1 MRPKALL
8 FIALF
13 NSILGLSVLF
23 PIMAPLGRQL
33 GLGELE
39 VGALSTGYSLMQFAS
54 AAFWGRK
61 SEEKGRKPI
70 LLVGIL
76 GFAGTFLAFAL
87 VCEAGMRGWL
97 DHGPLFGLL
106 LTTRVL
112 GGLLS
117 SATFPTAQAYMA
129 DITDREDR
137 TSGMALIGA
146 AFGLGIIFGPAI
158 GAALSYVSL
167 LAAVYF
173 SVAVAVLNAL
183 FVYTRLPEPERHRE
197 REPGDQRAVFRR
209 IWPLLAVGVVA
220 TVASVAMEQTIA
232 FYYQDRLA
240 LDEGETARAVGMALV
255 LYGVVAVFVQGYL
268 VRRVSWPP
276 LRLMRFGLPI
286 VLVGLVLLTFSDT
299 FATLTGALLLQG
311 IGQGLALPGI
321 TAFLS
326 LSVAD
331 NEQGAVAGLNSAA
344 QGLGRTIG
352 PLLGT
357 ALYELG
363 PTLPYWASAT
373 LVTVVVLYLWTSPR
387 VRRLGDAAQAEAEES
402 ATQANA

>member
-23 PIMAPLGRQL
+23 PIMAPLGRLL

-39 VGALSTGYSLMQFAS
+39 VGALSTGYSLMQFLS
-54 AAFWGRK
+54 AAYWGRK
-61 SEEKGRKPI
+61 SEEKGRKPV

-87 VCEAGMRGWL
+87 VCEAGLNGWL
-97 DHGPLFGLL
+97 DHGPLFALL
-106 LTTRVL
+106 LATRLV

-146 AFGLGIIFGPAI
+146 AFGLGIIFGPGI

-173 SVAVAVLNAL
+173 SVAVAVLNAI
-183 FVYTRLPEPERHRE
+183 FVFTTLPEPERHAE
-197 REPGDQRAVFRR
+197 HEPGDQRAVFRR
-209 IWPLLAVGVVA
+209 IWPLLGVGVVA

-232 FYYQDRLA
+232 FYYQDRLHLTEA
-240 LDEGETARAVGMALV
+240 ETARTVGIALM

-276 LRLMRFGLPI
+276 LRLVRGGLPL
-286 VLVGLVLLTFSDT
+286 VLLGLVLLVFSDT

-311 IGQGLALPGI
+311 FGQGFALPGV
-321 TAFLS
+321 TAMLS
-326 LSVAD
+326 LCVAD

-357 ALYELG
+357 ALYEIG
-363 PTLPYWASAT
+363 AELPYAASAS
-373 LVTVVVLYLWTSPR
+373 LIAVVLLYLFASPR
-387 VRRLGDAAQAEAEES
+387 VRRLGEAS
-402 ATQANA
+402 SGTST

>member
-23 PIMAPLGRQL
+23 PILAPLGRQL

-39 VGALSTGYSLMQFAS
+39 VGALSTGYSLMQFLS
-54 AAFWGRK
+54 AAYWGRK
-61 SEEKGRKPI
+61 SEEKGRKPV
-70 LLVGIL
+70 LLVGII
-76 GFAGTFLAFAL
+76 GFAVTFLLFAL
-87 VCEAGMRGWL
+87 VCEAGLRGWL
-97 DHGPLFGLL
+97 DHYSLFGLL
-106 LTTRVL
+106 LATRL
-112 GGLLS
+112 FGGLLS

-158 GAALSYVSL
+158 GAGLSFVSL

-173 SVAVAVLNAL
+173 SVGVAALNAL
-183 FVYTRLPEPERHRE
+183 FVFTTLPEPERHAE
-197 REPGDQRAVFRR
+197 HEPGDQRAVLRR
-209 IWPLLAVGVVA
+209 VWPLLGVGVVA

-232 FYYQDRLA
+232 FYYQDRLHLNEA
-240 LDEGETARAVGMALV
+240 ETARTVGMALV
-255 LYGVVAVFVQGYL
+255 LYGIVAVFVQGYL

-276 LRLMRFGLPI
+276 LRLIRAGLPL
-286 VLVGLVLLTFSDT
+286 VLVGLVLLVFSDT

-311 IGQGLALPGI
+311 FGQGLALPGV
-321 TAFLS
+321 TAMLS
-326 LSVAD
+326 LCVAE
-331 NEQGAVAGLNSAA
+331 NEQGAVAGLNSSA

-352 PLLGT
+352 PVLGT
-357 ALYELG
+357 ALYELEAV
-363 PTLPYWASAT
+363 LPYITSACLLT
-373 LVTVVVLYLWTSPR
+373 IVLLYLFASPR
-387 VRRLGDAAQAEAEES
+387 VRTLGEAS
-402 ATQANA
+402 SR